1 MKILLTLSC
10 SIVIGVAVHAQ
21 EAVPPLLLHAAQCL
35 EAKSF
40 LEPSKSAVMSF
51 GFYLDSTS
59 HPLNALYVVEFANP
73 SHSKGWVFTVFLS
86 NDNERQVFD
95 IQNNARF
102 APSKDGYLGIDF
114 PDPPLGG
121 TWTQEHIVSA
131 IKKIQ
136 QSAVFSISNKDLRG
150 TSPQIQCE
158 SYAERLG
165 PR

>member
-1 MKILLTLSC
+1 MRLWFLIPL
-10 SIVIGVAVHAQ
+10 VICMNTAVAGQ
-21 EAVPPLLLHAAQCL
+21 EPTAPLLIHAAQCL
-35 EAKSF
+35 EVKGF
-40 LEPSKSAVMSF
+40 LPASRSKAASF
-51 GFYLDSTS
+51 GYFLDSTS
-59 HPLNALYVVEFANP
+59 YPQNALYVVEFAN
-73 SHSKGWVFTVFLS
+73 SSRSKGWVFTEFLS

-102 APSKDGYLGIDF
+102 VPSKDGYLGIDF

-121 TWTQEHIVSA
+121 TWTQEHIVLA

-136 QSAVFSISNKDLRG
+136 QGAVFSISDKDLRG